1 MRNEVLTGAITSVGL
16 ALALSACGG
25 GTSEQTTTTTTT
37 ARRSREVSAEEQAQ
51 ADARAGVQIEGLM
64 GTISQDQVN
73 MTLQPRTE
81 TFARCF
87 TQGAGVDFL
96 GGDIRLSFRI
106 HVDGSVAWVFPS
118 QTTIGHRAVERCIV
132 ERARGVRFPRPRGG
146 EAEFT
151 WGFGYD
157 APLGHPP
164 AAQLGRDAHLL
175 DAREQR
181 RGARVAVRRPARLPR
196 DRLRADRRTRDGGGR
211 RDAVERHRGA
221 ARLHRDGR
229 LGLDDARPRQLPGQG
244 IVRSLNA
251 SAPIRPSEVARSF
264 SLSFFAEHRS
274 ARWRPR

>member
-1 MRNEVLTGAITSVGL
+1 MRNDVLTGAISSLGL

-25 GTSEQTTTTTTT
+25 GTTEQTTTTTT
-37 ARRSREVSAEEQAQ
+37 ARRAREPSAEEQAQ

-146 EAEFT
+146 EAEFS

-157 APLGHPP
+157 APSDVRPP
-164 AAQLGRDAHLL
+164 LNWDATRISSTLASNGAALVSQCGGQRGYHVTAYVQSGGRVIAVGVATQSNDTAAQLDCIATGVSGWTMPDP
-175 DAREQR
+175 
-181 RGARVAVRRPARLPR
+181 GSYPAK
-196 DRLRADRRTRDGGGR
+196 
-211 RDAVERHRGA
+211 V
-221 ARLHRDGR
+221 
-229 LGLDDARPRQLPGQG
+229 
-244 IVRSLNA
+244 
-251 SAPIRPSEVARSF
+251 SF
-264 SLSFFAEHRS
+264 DL
-274 ARWRPR
+274 